1 MNSRRTCT
9 AAAAVTASSALLLAG
24 CGDSGE
30 LRSAGPTSTAVGPAR
45 LWPTLPPA
53 SAAADDYGS
62 GHTEVVKG
70 ITAKGDDIHRVNPVD
85 VVRAQAAAVAASP
98 SPSPSPDNVVG
109 LNDCGTDAGTKCP
122 VLKAYYRDLTGDGKD
137 ELIVGIRL
145 PKGQLAVRCYMF
157 EDHKLTQIMGTS
169 DAVVSV
175 EIAGRD
181 VILRAVAD
189 LPGYE
194 YRTAWSWDAH
204 QRAMLPTRDEILRT
218 GPPASPT
225 EPPRPS
231 PTSPTTSPTPT
242 PPKSPTTSP
251 TPTPPKSPTTTP
263 SAPPR

>member
-1 MNSRRTCT
+1 MT
-9 AAAAVTASSALLLAG
+9 AAALLLAG

-30 LRSAGPTSTAVGPAR
+30 LRSAGPTSTAVEPAR

-62 GHTEVVKG
+62 GKTEVVKG

-85 VVRAQAAAVAASP
+85 VVRAQEAAAAASP
-98 SPSPSPDNVVG
+98 SPSPDPDDGKGKVVG
-109 LNDCGTDAGTKCP
+109 LDDCGRKDGTKCP

-137 ELIVGIRL
+137 QLIVGIRL
-145 PKGQLAVRCYMF
+145 PKGQLAVRCYTF
-157 EDHKLTQIMGTS
+157 EGHKLTQIMGTS

-194 YRTAWSWDAH
+194 YRTAWSWDPH

-218 GPPASPT
+218 GAPSTQTPP
-225 EPPRPS
+225 
-231 PTSPTTSPTPT
+231 PTSTPKPHPSTTTPT
-242 PPKSPTTSP
+242 K
-251 TPTPPKSPTTTP
+251 TPPTKTPTTTP
-263 SAPPR
+263 SAPTR

>member
-9 AAAAVTASSALLLAG
+9 AATAVTASVLLLAG
-24 CGDSGE
+24 CGDAGE
-30 LRSAGPTSTAVGPAR
+30 LRSAGPTSTAMGPAR

-62 GHTEVVKG
+62 GKTEVVNG

-85 VVRAQAAAVAASP
+85 VVRAQQAAASASP
-98 SPSPSPDNVVG
+98 SPSPSPDKVVG
-109 LNDCGTDAGTKCP
+109 LDDCGTKDSPKCP

-137 ELIVGIRL
+137 ELVLGIRL
-145 PKGQLAVRCYMF
+145 PKRQLAVRCYKF
-157 EDHKLTQIMGTS
+157 EGHKLTQVMGTS

-194 YRTAWSWDAH
+194 YRTAWSWDPH
-204 QRAMLPTRDEILRT
+204 QHAMLPTRDEILRT
-218 GPPASPT
+218 GPPAA
-225 EPPRPS
+225 
-231 PTSPTTSPTPT
+231 PTTTPTPT
-242 PPKSPTTSP
+242 PKPEPASPTTA
-251 TPTPPKSPTTTP
+251 PPKTPTTTP
-263 SAPPR
+263 TAAAR

>member
-1 MNSRRTCT
+1 MT
-9 AAAAVTASSALLLAG
+9 AAALLLAG
-24 CGDSGE
+24 CGDSGG
-30 LRSAGPTSTAVGPAR
+30 LRSAGPTSTAVEPAR

-62 GHTEVVKG
+62 GKTEVVKG

-85 VVRAQAAAVAASP
+85 VVRAQEAAAAASP
-98 SPSPSPDNVVG
+98 SPSPDPDKDKVVG
-109 LNDCGTDAGTKCP
+109 LDDCGREGGTKCP

-137 ELIVGIRL
+137 ELVVGIRL
-145 PKGQLAVRCYMF
+145 PKRQLAVRCYTF

-194 YRTAWSWDAH
+194 YRTAWSWDPH
-204 QRAMLPTRDEILRT
+204 QHAMLPTRDEILRT
-218 GPPASPT
+218 GSPQTPPPT
-225 EPPRPS
+225 PKPQP
-231 PTSPTTSPTPT
+231 PTTSPTTT
-242 PPKSPTTSP
+242 PPTN
-251 TPTPPKSPTTTP
+251 P
-263 SAPPR
+263 SAPTR

>member
-9 AAAAVTASSALLLAG
+9 AAAAVSASVLLLAG

-70 ITAKGDDIHRVNPVD
+70 ITAKGDDIHRVNPVE
-85 VVRAQAAAVAASP
+85 VVRVQAAAAAASP
-98 SPSPSPDNVVG
+98 SPSPSPDKVVG
-109 LNDCGTDAGTKCP
+109 LDDCGTEASTKCP

-137 ELIVGIRL
+137 ELVVGIRL

-157 EDHKLTQIMGTS
+157 EDHRLTQIMGTS

-194 YRTAWSWDAH
+194 YRTAWSWDPH

-218 GPPASPT
+218 GPPATPT
-225 EPPRPS
+225 QTATQPPKPS
-231 PTSPTTSPTPT
+231 PTSPTSPTPT
-242 PPKSPTTSP
+242 PTTSP
-251 TPTPPKSPTTTP
+251 PESPTTTP
-263 SAPPR
+263 SAPTR

>member
-1 MNSRRTCT
+1 MNPRRTCT
-9 AAAAVTASSALLLAG
+9 AAAAVTASVLLLAG

-70 ITAKGDDIHRVNPVD
+70 ITAKGDDIHRVNPVE
-85 VVRAQAAAVAASP
+85 VVRAQAAAASASP
-98 SPSPSPDNVVG
+98 SPSPSPTNVVG
-109 LNDCGTDAGTKCP
+109 LGDCGTEASTKCP

-145 PKGQLAVRCYMF
+145 PKGQLAVRCYKF

-194 YRTAWSWDAH
+194 YRTAWSWDPH
-204 QRAMLPTRDEILRT
+204 QHAMLPTRDEILRT
-218 GPPASPT
+218 GPPTTPT
-225 EPPRPS
+225 
-231 PTSPTTSPTPT
+231 PTPTPTPKPSPTTSP
-242 PPKSPTTSP
+242 PKPR
-251 TPTPPKSPTTTP
+251 SPTTTP
-263 SAPPR
+263 SAPTR

>member
-1 MNSRRTCT
+1 MNPRRTCT
-9 AAAAVTASSALLLAG
+9 AAAAVTASVLLLAG

-70 ITAKGDDIHRVNPVD
+70 ITAKGDDIHRVNPVE
-85 VVRAQAAAVAASP
+85 VVRAQAAAASASP
-98 SPSPSPDNVVG
+98 SPSPSPSPTNVVG
-109 LNDCGTDAGTKCP
+109 LDDCGTEASTKCP

-145 PKGQLAVRCYMF
+145 PKGQLAVRCYKF

-194 YRTAWSWDAH
+194 YRTAWSWDPH
-204 QRAMLPTRDEILRT
+204 QHAMLPTRDEILRT
-218 GPPASPT
+218 GPPTTTTPPT
-225 EPPRPS
+225 T
-231 PTSPTTSPTPT
+231 PTPTSTPKPSPTTSP
-242 PPKSPTTSP
+242 PKPRSA
-251 TPTPPKSPTTTP
+251 TTTP
-263 SAPPR
+263 SAPTR